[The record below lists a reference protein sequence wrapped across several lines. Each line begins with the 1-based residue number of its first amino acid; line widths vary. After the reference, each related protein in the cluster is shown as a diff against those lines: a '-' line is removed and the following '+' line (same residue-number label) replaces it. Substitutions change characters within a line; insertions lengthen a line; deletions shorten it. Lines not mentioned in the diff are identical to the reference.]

1 MQIYVKKIEIVV
13 YLHKIYNMS
22 IIFTDLDHSY
32 KSGNIKYKSV
42 STIISEYK
50 APYDAYYWSLYKA
63 YQKLLGEETFKVL
76 KSEYKL
82 GDHALFNYLKFYADQ
97 EKAYEIQAS
106 ILDDWKNE
114 RDKSIVKGNNYH
126 EFKEKQSFDDGYSIN
141 PFNDAKY
148 ETQKSVLITTD
159 GSKELRTPTY
169 GCLSDLLDGF
179 HPELLLWNNKY
190 QIAGQADKVYI
201 ETINGV
207 RHVDIDDYKGFS
219 LDTKIPTIDG
229 WKLMNNIQEGDIIF
243 DGKGLPTKVKHVS
256 KIHYNPCFKIIFD
269 NNSELICDHE
279 HRWVISKLINNSK
292 KKKKYNRENIEM
304 TTEEIYNYYKNN
316 DLKLAIEIN
325 KLQNISK
332 TSLPISPYILG
343 LWLADGNR
351 TCGSITCTNND
362 IWEEIKNRG
371 YELSNNRNDDTKA
384 CSRTIYNIYPFLKE
398 LNLLS
403 NKHIPDIYLRS
414 SYEDRLDLLRGYM
427 DGDGHYNRKRNR
439 YVMQTTSFK
448 QAEDVQTLVCSLGYK
463 CSIIKYKAKG
473 FGKNVNA
480 YSVSFRMKE
489 NPFII
494 RNKEVEKIVNYNYK
508 NNFNYIK
515 SIERVNTVPTKCIAV
530 ESNEKTYLVGNSLI
544 MTHNTNKKISKTN
557 IFQKMK
563 DPISHLDDCNY
574 NHYRL
579 QISLYAWLLE
589 QEGFI
594 VRNLSFT
601 HINKP
606 YEFDYMYDEIDQI
619 LHHQTT
625 LNNNKNYY

>member
-201 ETINGV
+201 ETIKNK
-207 RHVDIDDYKGFS
+207 RYIDIDDYK
-219 LDTKIPTIDG
+219 
-229 WKLMNNIQEGDIIF
+229 
-243 DGKGLPTKVKHVS
+243 
-256 KIHYNPCFKIIFD
+256 
-269 NNSELICDHE
+269 
-279 HRWVISKLINNSK
+279 
-292 KKKKYNRENIEM
+292 
-304 TTEEIYNYYKNN
+304 
-316 DLKLAIEIN
+316 
-325 KLQNISK
+325 
-332 TSLPISPYILG
+332 
-343 LWLADGNR
+343 
-351 TCGSITCTNND
+351 
-362 IWEEIKNRG
+362 
-371 YELSNNRNDDTKA
+371 
-384 CSRTIYNIYPFLKE
+384 
-398 LNLLS
+398 
-403 NKHIPDIYLRS
+403 
-414 SYEDRLDLLRGYM
+414 
-427 DGDGHYNRKRNR
+427 
-439 YVMQTTSFK
+439 
-448 QAEDVQTLVCSLGYK
+448 
-463 CSIIKYKAKG
+463 
-473 FGKNVNA
+473 
-480 YSVSFRMKE
+480 
-489 NPFII
+489 
-494 RNKEVEKIVNYNYK
+494 
-508 NNFNYIK
+508 
-515 SIERVNTVPTKCIAV
+515 
-530 ESNEKTYLVGNSLI
+530 
-544 MTHNTNKKISKTN
+544 TNKKISKTN

>member
-1 MQIYVKKIEIVV
+1 MQ
-13 YLHKIYNMS
+13 KIYNMS

-32 KSGNIKYKSV
+32 KSGDIKYTSV
-42 STIISEYK
+42 STLISKYK
-50 APYDAYYWSLYKA
+50 TPYNAEYWSMYKA
-63 YQKLLGEETFKVL
+63 YENLFLPEEFKKLKEG
-76 KSEYKL
+76 YKRE
-82 GDHALFNYLKFYADQ
+82 DPALFNHLRFYAD
-97 EKAYEIQAS
+97 ELQAKKLQQS
-106 ILDDWKNE
+106 ILKDWEKE
-114 RDKSIVKGNNYH
+114 RNKSIVKGNMYH
-126 EFKEKQSFDDGYSIN
+126 EAKETEAIENGFLIN
-141 PFNDAKY
+141 PFDNKDY
-148 ETQKSVLITTD
+148 ETVNSVIIEKV
-159 GSKELRTPTY
+159 GNKELRKPNY
-169 GCLSDLLDGF
+169 SKLEDLIDGF
-179 HPELLLWNNKY
+179 HPELLLWNNHY
-190 QIAGQADKVYI
+190 QLAGQADKVYI
-201 ETINGV
+201 ETVSGV
-207 RHVDIDDYKGFS
+207 RYIDIDDYKGFS

-229 WKLMNNIQEGDIIF
+229 WKLMNDIQEGDIIF

-325 KLQNISK
+325 KLQNINK

-371 YELSNNRNDDTKA
+371 YELSNNHNDDTKA
-384 CSRTIYNIYPFLKE
+384 GSRTIYNIYPFLKE

-439 YVMQTTSFK
+439 YVMQTTSFN

-544 MTHNTNKKISKTN
+544 MTHNTNKKIKKSN
-557 IFQKMK
+557 FFEKMK
-563 DPISHLDDCNY
+563 YPLSSLDCCNY

-579 QISLYAWLLE
+579 QISSYAWLLE
-589 QEGFI
+589 QAGYT

-601 HINKP
+601 HINQP
-606 YEFDYMYDEIDQI
+606 YEFEYMKDEVENMMNDFYINEQ
-619 LHHQTT
+619 LKT
-625 LNNNKNYY
+625 L